1 MVSLT
6 MTIVAM
12 VPMVAMLSLSV
23 SMYKW
28 EQQHMEAERI
38 AEEYIYTCRE
48 AAYAITHL
56 NSINEIPKDP
66 IGKMTKVLSSC
77 DDRMLYYKGRCE
89 LNSSKVFCSNSAL
102 EGYLILRGIENAER
116 PAGFTRT

>member
-1 MVSLT
+1 MSSPLMAILAIAPIAALV
-6 MTIVAM
+6 
-12 VPMVAMLSLSV
+12 SLSV

-28 EQQHMEAERI
+28 EQQHIEAESI

-56 NSINEIPKDP
+56 NSINEIPKDQ
-66 IGKMTKVLSSC
+66 IGKKTKVLSSC

-89 LNSSKVFCSNSAL
+89 LDSSKVFCSNSAL